1 MMQTLQTHISFI
13 CPSCGKNAE
22 CNVDVPEPDW
32 SAAEN
37 MSDLS
42 SEDQTDVFCNL
53 CQSEFPAYVMN
64 TSGECYV
71 TLDDYPD
78 IDVIA
83 ESAFFSPSPDDEWLN
98 TDVPIDPYK
107 IFVDSYYHLGDILA
121 EYGLGG
127 RGILT
132 HSSHII
138 NRMVFVQ
145 QISALES
152 YLGDNLTKR
161 VLESDDALQKLLN
174 KDKDL
179 KDVRLPLT
187 GISKDPNIVARTVQ
201 KHLQKILYHNL
212 AKVEVLYKITF
223 DINIWP
229 DQETKEKIFNSIVY
243 RHDCVHRNGRN
254 KDGEKLEVFTTEY
267 VSDILETTLLFAKH
281 INDSLS

>member
-1 MMQTLQTHISFI
+1 MIQTLQTHISFI

-42 SEDQTDVFCNL
+42 SEDKTDVFCNL

-64 TSGECYV
+64 VSGNCGV
-71 TLDDYPD
+71 TLDDYPE
-78 IDVIA
+78 IEVIA
-83 ESAFFSPSPDDEWLN
+83 DHAFFSPPSDDEWLN
-98 TDVPIDPYK
+98 TDVPIDPYQ
-107 IFVDSYYHLGDILA
+107 IFMDSYYHLGDILA
-121 EYGLGG
+121 EYGVDG
-127 RGILT
+127 RGILA
-132 HSSHII
+132 HSSYLI
-138 NRMVFVQ
+138 NRMVFAQ

-152 YLGDNLTKR
+152 YLGDNLIKR

-187 GISKDPNIVARTVQ
+187 GILKNSNIVLDTVQ
-201 KHLQKILYHNL
+201 KHLQEILYHNL
-212 AKVEVLYKITF
+212 AKVEVLYKIAL

-254 KDGEKLEVFTTEY
+254 KDGEELEVFTTEY
-267 VSDILETTLLFAKH
+267 VSDILETTSLFAKN

>member
-1 MMQTLQTHISFI
+1 MIQTLQTHISFI

-32 SAAEN
+32 GAAEN

-42 SEDQTDVFCNL
+42 SEDKTDVLCNL

-71 TLDDYPD
+71 TLDDYPN
-78 IDVIA
+78 IDVVA
-83 ESAFFSPSPDDEWLN
+83 ESAYFFPPPDDEWLN

-127 RGILT
+127 RGILG
-132 HSSHII
+132 HSSYII

-145 QISALES
+145 QVSALES
-152 YLGDNLTKR
+152 YLGDTLVNR
-161 VLESDDALQKLLN
+161 VLESNEALQNMLN

-179 KDVRLPLT
+179 KNTKLPLT
-187 GISKDPNIVARTVQ
+187 NISKNPNIVLDTVQ

-212 AKVEVLYKITF
+212 AKVEALYKIAF
-223 DINIWP
+223 NIDIWP
-229 DQETKEKIFNSIVY
+229 DDKTKKKIFDSIQY
-243 RHDCVHRNGRN
+243 RHVCVHRNGRN
-254 KDGEKLEVFTTEY
+254 KKGEELEVFTTEY
-267 VSDILETTLLFAKH
+267 VSDILETTLRFTKH
-281 INDSLS
+281 INDCLS